1 VLRTAH
7 RLGPVGCCRVLP
19 ACDRIVT
26 TFSLDVKR
34 FECYSLDIKILDAE
48 KLTPEMH
55 DSEEARAQKEGMR
68 MRLSDPQ
75 TTKIL
80 ADAHVELLRG
90 RRLRR
95 RPKAVRAN

>member
-1 VLRTAH
+1 
-7 RLGPVGCCRVLP
+7 
-19 ACDRIVT
+19 
-26 TFSLDVKR
+26 
-34 FECYSLDIKILDAE
+34 
-48 KLTPEMH
+48 
-55 DSEEARAQKEGMR
+55 

-95 RPKAVRAN
+95 RPKQSVRAN

>member
-1 VLRTAH
+1 VLIGWGL
-7 RLGPVGCCRVLP
+7 LGCRDLP

-34 FECYSLDIKILDAE
+34 FDCYSLDIKILDTE
-48 KLTPEMH
+48 KLGPEKH
-55 DSEEARAQKEGMR
+55 GTEESRAPKEGLQ

-95 RPKAVRAN
+95 RPKSSVRAN